1 MLSRRIVPCLDV
13 RDGRV
18 VKGVRFSSLRDAG
31 DPAEL
36 GAVYAAEGADELV
49 FLDISATPEARRTAI
64 RLAERVARRA
74 FIPFTVGGGLRSV
87 EGMREVLHA
96 GADRVAVNTAA
107 VRDPDLLRRAA
118 ERFGSQAVV
127 VAIDAKR
134 TGGSWEVFVRSGS
147 EPTGLDAV
155 AWAVR
160 AAELGAGEI
169 LLTSIDRDGTQEGY
183 DLELLEA
190 VCGGVRVPVIASGG
204 AGEPGHFA
212 HAFESGASAALA
224 ASLFHFGRLRIPELK
239 RWLADRG
246 FPVRPAEEA
255 AEGGPGGEPEAGRG
269 RLSEGDGDA
278 SPERTPRGELRPAI
292 VQTPDGEVRMLGY
305 MDEAALERT
314 LEAGRVTFYSRS
326 RRRLWTKG
334 ETSGNWLEAISVR
347 TDCDGDALL
356 VLARA
361 HGPTCHTGA
370 RGCFDAGGR
379 PEPAGVGGVAEGPD
393 PETDL
398 GEVLRSLWEV
408 ILRRDHERPSG
419 SHTARLLGGGAAR
432 AAQKLGEEAVETALA
447 ALEDRGRLVEESADL
462 MYHLLVLWRAAGV
475 APEEVAG
482 VLAARRG
489 EAGDERAYDE
499 EDA

>member
-1 MLSRRIVPCLDV
+1 MLSRRVVPCLDV
-13 RDGRV
+13 QDGRV
-18 VKGVRFSSLRDAG
+18 VKGVRFRSLRDAG

-36 GAVYAAEGADELV
+36 GAAYAAEGADELV
-49 FLDISATPEARRTAI
+49 FLDISATPEARRTAV

-118 ERFGSQAVV
+118 DRFGSQAVV

-134 TGGSWEVFVRSGS
+134 TDDGWKVFVRSGR

-155 AWAVR
+155 AWARR

-190 VCGGVRVPVIASGG
+190 VCGAVPVPVIASGG
-204 AGEPGHFA
+204 AGEPAHFA
-212 HAFESGASAALA
+212 RAFESGAAAALA
-224 ASLFHFGRLRIPELK
+224 ASLFHFGRLRIPDLK
-239 RWLADRG
+239 RWLSERG
-246 FPVRPAEEA
+246 FPIRPPEEA
-255 AEGGPGGEPEAGRG
+255 PEGGTG
-269 RLSEGDGDA
+269 A
-278 SPERTPRGELRPAI
+278 SPEAKAEEPSEEGADRSAKVPTRGELRPAI
-292 VQTPDGEVRMLGY
+292 VQTPEGEVRMLGY
-305 MDEAALERT
+305 MDAAALRRT
-314 LEAGRVTFYSRS
+314 LEEGRVTFYSRS

-334 ETSGNWLEAISVR
+334 ETSGNWLEALSVR

-370 RGCFDAGGR
+370 ASCFDAGERREAAGGGR
-379 PEPAGVGGVAEGPD
+379 PAYPPGREA
-393 PETDL
+393 DL
-398 GEVLRSLWEV
+398 GEVVRSLWEV
-408 ILRRDHERPSG
+408 ILRRDRERPSD
-419 SHTARLLGGGAAR
+419 SHTARLLDAGAGR

-447 ALEDRGRLVEESADL
+447 ALEDRDRLVEESADL
-462 MYHLLVLWRAAGV
+462 VYHLLVLWRAAGV
-475 APEEVAG
+475 TPGDVAG
-482 VLAARRG
+482 ALASRR
-489 EAGDERAYDE
+489 RATESDRADE
-499 EDA
+499 EGA